1 MKKYSKSFVVAAVLC
16 CVLIFTCANAFAQDI
31 TINENIENSEIRPYD
46 FLLGMTTVLVDNT
59 PLRSSKTDNSTD
71 LGPCKAGDLVY
82 IYNDNS
88 DEIWAN
94 VYAARLGKYGY
105 IRLVNLDLDNMEP
118 ASIDY

>member
-71 LGPCKAGDLVY
+71 LGPIFIMIIAM
-82 IYNDNS
+82 
-88 DEIWAN
+88 
-94 VYAARLGKYGY
+94 KYGQMY
-105 IRLVNLDLDNMEP
+105 TQQDWGSMDIYV
-118 ASIDY
+118 